1 MRIFYELWNARSQD
15 EDFKLYSPYTKP
27 FKITMKKII
36 IITLSIIFTSN
47 MAFAKEGMWLPML
60 LKSLNEGDM
69 QSMGLKL
76 SAKDIYSVNQ
86 SSLKDAI
93 ISFGGFC
100 TGEIISDQGLIL
112 TNHHCGYGQIQSHS
126 SVQNDYLTNGYWA
139 MNHSQELINP
149 GLTATFIIRME
160 DVSKEILDGISS
172 ELKESERQ
180 AEIRKRIKAKVE
192 ATTKD
197 SHYEAYIRPFFYGNE
212 YYMFVTETFKDIRLV
227 GAPPSAIGKFGG
239 DTDNWMWPRHTGDF
253 SLFRIYAGKDNKPA
267 EYAEE
272 NIPFKPRHFLPI
284 SMNGVEKGD
293 FTMVY
298 GFPGRTQEYLTSYAI
313 KQIKELI
320 NPAQIEV
327 RDQALKI
334 MDKHM
339 KASDKVRIQYA
350 SKYAS
355 IANYWKKWI
364 GENRGLQKANS
375 IELKQE
381 REAAFTRATA
391 GMTEYATVLAD
402 LEKRYESIEEFALAR
417 SFFVEIPYRK
427 MEMLRLANRFSSI
440 VNKTM
445 KGEEVGDEVISKL
458 KNQVKSH
465 FKNFGLNIEIDVS
478 QALLNEYKLR
488 LDSRYTPALL
498 KGNKADLIL
507 TDYPAFVKKSN
518 FLTEEQ
524 TLGLLDSWGKGSA
537 KKVAKDPVYMLM
549 NQFWDVYFKKVRP
562 KYNLYSNEI
571 DSLSKIYVK
580 GLRDHVPGTYYPD
593 ANSTIRLA
601 YGKVDSYD
609 PKDGVI
615 YDFFTTGKG
624 ILEKY
629 DPDNVDFNLP
639 ERLVDLIEKKDFGQ
653 YTDKDGSLHVCFTAS
668 NHTTGGNSG
677 SPVINGNGELIG
689 LNFDRNWEGTM
700 SDINYDINQCRNISV
715 DIRYVLFV
723 VDKYA
728 NAGHLVK
735 EMKLVSSQK

>member
-1 MRIFYELWNARSQD
+1 MMQL
-15 EDFKLYSPYTKP
+15 
-27 FKITMKKII
+27 MKKKVITSI
-36 IITLSIIFTSN
+36 ALGLLIMCNTLS
-47 MAFAKEGMWLPML
+47 AKEGMWLPML
-60 LKSLNEGDM
+60 LKSLNESNM

-76 SAKDIYSVNQ
+76 SAEDIYSVNQ

-126 SVQNDYLTNGYWA
+126 SVENDYLTNGYWA
-139 MNHSQELINP
+139 MNHSQELTNP

-160 DVSKEILDGISS
+160 DVTKDILEGISA

-180 AEIRKRIKAKVE
+180 AEINKRIKAKVE
-192 ATTKD
+192 ETTKD

-212 YYMFVTETFKDIRLV
+212 YYMFVTETFRDIRLV

-253 SLFRIYAGKDNKPA
+253 SLFRIYANKDNMPA
-267 EYAEE
+267 DYSED
-272 NIPFKPRHFLPI
+272 NVPFKPRHFLPI
-284 SMNGVEKGD
+284 SMDGVKKGD

-298 GFPGRTQEYLTSYAI
+298 GFPGRTQEYLTSFAI
-313 KQIKELI
+313 KQIKEVI

-327 RDQALKI
+327 RNQALKI

-339 KASDKVRIQYA
+339 KSSDKVRIQYA

-364 GENRGLQKANS
+364 GENKGLQKANA
-375 IELKQE
+375 IQLKQE
-381 REAAFTRATA
+381 REAAFTKATA
-391 GMTEYATVLAD
+391 GMEEYATVLPE
-402 LEKRYESIEEFALAR
+402 LEKRYIAIEKYALAR

-427 MEMLRLANRFSSI
+427 MEMLRLANRFTALVGKSQ
-440 VNKTM
+440 
-445 KGEEVGDEVISKL
+445 KGEDVDSETLNKL
-458 KNQVKSH
+458 KEQVKAH
-465 FKNFGLNIEIDVS
+465 FKNFDLSTELDVS
-478 QALLNEYKLR
+478 QALLKEYKLR
-488 LDSRYTPALL
+488 LDKNYVPALL

-507 TDYPAFVKKSN
+507 TDYKGYVSKST
-518 FLTEEQ
+518 FLTEEK
-524 TLGLLDSWGKGSA
+524 TLALLDNWGKGTA
-537 KKVAKDPVYMLM
+537 KKVSKDPVYKLM
-549 NQFWDVYFKKVRP
+549 NEFWDVYFSNVRP
-562 KYNLYSNEI
+562 QYSKFSDEI

-580 GLRDHVPGTYYPD
+580 GLRNHVPGTYYPD
-593 ANSTIRLA
+593 ANSTLRLA
-601 YGKVDSYD
+601 YGQIDNYN
-609 PKDGVI
+609 PKDGVL
-615 YDFFTTGKG
+615 YDFFTTGSG

-629 DPDNVDFNLP
+629 DPENVDFDLP
-639 ERLVDLIEKKDFGQ
+639 NRLVKLIEDKDYGQ
-653 YTDKDGSLHVCFTAS
+653 YADADGSLHVCFTAS

-723 VDKYA
+723 VDKFA

-735 EMKLVSSQK
+735 EMKLVSTKK

>member
-1 MRIFYELWNARSQD
+1 MMKRIVLIALSVTF
-15 EDFKLYSPYTKP
+15 
-27 FKITMKKII
+27 
-36 IITLSIIFTSN
+36 TLNI
-47 MAFAKEGMWLPML
+47 AVAKEGMWLPML

-76 SAKDIYSVNQ
+76 SAEDIYSVNQ

-126 SVQNDYLTNGYWA
+126 SVENDYLTNGYWA
-139 MNHSQELINP
+139 MNHSQELTNP

-160 DVSKEILDGISS
+160 DVTSDILDSIPSDLS
-172 ELKESERQ
+172 EKDRQ
-180 AEIRKRIKAKVE
+180 AAIASRIKAKVA

-197 SHYEAYIRPFFYGNE
+197 THYEAYIRPFFYGNE

-253 SLFRIYAGKDNKPA
+253 SLFRIYANKDNMPVA
-267 EYAEE
+267 YSED
-272 NIPFKPRHFLPI
+272 NVPFKPRHFLPI
-284 SMNGVEKGD
+284 SMDGVKKGD

-313 KQIKELI
+313 KQIKEVI

-327 RDQALKI
+327 RDQALQI

-364 GENRGLQKANS
+364 GENRGLEKANA
-375 IELKQE
+375 IQLKEE
-381 REAAFTRATA
+381 REVAFTKATA
-391 GMTEYATVLAD
+391 GMEEYATVLSE
-402 LEKRYESIEEFALAR
+402 LEKRYEAIEEYALAR

-427 MEMLRLANRFSSI
+427 MEMLGLANRFSSI
-440 VNKTM
+440 VKKTE
-445 KGEEVGDEVISKL
+445 GVDEVSEETINKL
-458 KNQVKSH
+458 KEQVKAH
-465 FKNFGLNIEIDVS
+465 FKNFDLSTELAVS
-478 QALLNEYKLR
+478 QTLVKEYKAQ
-488 LDSRYTPALL
+488 LDPKYVPESM
-498 KGNKADLIL
+498 KGKKADAVLNNYQ
-507 TDYPAFVKKSN
+507 DYVKKSN
-518 FLTEEQ
+518 FLTEEK
-524 TLGLLDSWGKGSA
+524 TLELLDNWGKGAA
-537 KKVAKDPVYMLM
+537 KKVTKDPVYQLM
-549 NQFWDVYFKKVRP
+549 SEFWDVYFNKVRP
-562 KYNLYSNEI
+562 SYSVYSNEI
-571 DSLSKIYVK
+571 DSLSKIYVR
-580 GLRDHVPGTYYPD
+580 GLRNHVPGTYYPD
-593 ANSTIRLA
+593 ANSTLRLA
-601 YGKVDSYD
+601 YGQVDNYN
-609 PKDGVI
+609 PKDGVK

-629 DPDNVDFNLP
+629 NPDNVDFDLP
-639 ERLVDLIEKKDFGQ
+639 KDLVTLIENKDFGK
-653 YTDKDGSLHVCFTAS
+653 YADEDGTLHVCFTAS

-700 SDINYDINQCRNISV
+700 SDINYDIEQCRNISV

-723 VDKYA
+723 VDKFA
-728 NAGHLVK
+728 NAGHLVE
-735 EMKLVSSQK
+735 EMKLVSLKNK

>member
-1 MRIFYELWNARSQD
+1 
-15 EDFKLYSPYTKP
+15 
-27 FKITMKKII
+27 MKKITALFLTVI
-36 IITLSIIFTSN
+36 LSFSMLI
-47 MAFAKEGMWLPML
+47 AKEGMWLPML

-76 SAKDIYSVNQ
+76 SAEDIYSVNQ

-126 SVQNDYLTNGYWA
+126 SVENDYLTNGYWA
-139 MNHSQELINP
+139 MNHSQELMNP

-160 DVSKEILDGISS
+160 DVTSDILDSIPSDLS
-172 ELKESERQ
+172 EKDRQ
-180 AEIRKRIKAKVE
+180 VEIAKRIKMKVA

-212 YYMFVTETFKDIRLV
+212 YYMFVTETYKDIRLV

-253 SLFRIYAGKDNKPA
+253 SLFRIYANKDNMPA
-267 EYAEE
+267 DYAED

-284 SMNGVEKGD
+284 SMDGVKKGD

-298 GFPGRTQEYLTSYAI
+298 GFPGRTQEFLTSYAI
-313 KQIKELI
+313 KQIKEVI

-364 GENRGLQKANS
+364 GENGGLEKANA
-375 IELKQE
+375 IQLKQE
-381 REAAFTRATA
+381 REASFTKATA
-391 GMTEYATVLAD
+391 GMEEYSSVLSE
-402 LEKRYESIEEFALAR
+402 LEKRCEAIEDYALAR

-427 MEMLRLANRFSSI
+427 MEMLRFANRFTSL
-440 VNKTM
+440 VAKAE
-445 KGEEVGDEVISKL
+445 KGEEVDEKTIEQL
-458 KNQVKSH
+458 KEQTKAH
-465 FKNFGLNIEIDVS
+465 FKNFDLSTELDVS
-478 QALLNEYKLR
+478 QALLQEYKAK
-488 LDSRYTPALL
+488 LDPQYVPAAM
-498 KGNKADLIL
+498 KGNKADLL
-507 TDYPAFVKKSN
+507 LNDYKEYVKKST
-518 FLTEEQ
+518 FLEESQ
-524 TLGLLDSWGKGSA
+524 VMELISNWDKGSA
-537 KKVAKDPVYMLM
+537 KKVAKDPVYKLM
-549 NQFWDVYFKKVRP
+549 NEFWNIYFNKVRP
-562 KYNLYSNEI
+562 EYDKYSNEI

-580 GLRDHVPGTYYPD
+580 GLRNHVPGTYYPD
-593 ANSTIRLA
+593 ANSTLRLA
-601 YGKVDSYD
+601 YGQVDNYN
-609 PKDGVI
+609 PKDGVV
-615 YDFFTTGKG
+615 YDFFTSGKG

-639 ERLVDLIEKKDFGQ
+639 ERLVKLIEDKDYGR
-653 YTDKDGSLHVCFTAS
+653 YADEDGSLHVCFTAS

-723 VDKYA
+723 VDKFA
-728 NAGHLVK
+728 NAGHLVE
-735 EMKLVSSQK
+735 EMKLVSIKK

>member
-1 MRIFYELWNARSQD
+1 
-15 EDFKLYSPYTKP
+15 
-27 FKITMKKII
+27 MKKVTALFLSLF
-36 IITLSIIFTSN
+36 ITISILS
-47 MAFAKEGMWLPML
+47 AKEGMWLPML

-76 SAKDIYSVNQ
+76 SAEDIYSVNQ

-126 SVQNDYLTNGYWA
+126 SVENDYLTNGYWA
-139 MNHSQELINP
+139 MNHSEELTNP

-160 DVSKEILDGISS
+160 DVTKEVLDGISA
-172 ELKESERQ
+172 ELNESERQ
-180 AEIRKRIKAKVE
+180 AEISKRIKAKVE

-197 SHYEAYIRPFFYGNE
+197 THYEAYIRPFFYGNE

-253 SLFRIYAGKDNKPA
+253 SLFRIYANKDNMPA
-267 EYAEE
+267 DYAED
-272 NIPFKPRHFLPI
+272 NVPFKPRHFLPI
-284 SMNGVEKGD
+284 SMDGVKKGD

-313 KQIKELI
+313 KQIKEVI

-364 GENRGLQKANS
+364 GENRGLEKANA
-375 IELKQE
+375 IQLKQE
-381 REAAFTRATA
+381 REAAFSKATA
-391 GMTEYATVLAD
+391 GMDEYKTVLSD
-402 LEKRYESIEEFALAR
+402 LEKRYEAIEEYELAR
-417 SFFVEIPYRK
+417 SFFIEIPYRK
-427 MEMLRLANRFSSI
+427 MEMLRLANRFTSI
-440 VNKTM
+440 VAKTE
-445 KGEEVGDEVISKL
+445 KGEEVDQETISQL
-458 KNQVKSH
+458 KKQVQAH
-465 FKNFGLNIEIDVS
+465 FKNFDLSTEVDVS
-478 QALLNEYKLR
+478 QALLKEYKSK
-488 LDSRYTPALL
+488 LDAKYVPDLL
-498 KGNKADLIL
+498 KGGKSDVLL
-507 TDYPAFVKKSN
+507 TNYDDFIKKSN
-518 FLTEEQ
+518 FTTENQVVE
-524 TLGLLDSWGKGSA
+524 LLDNWGKGAA
-537 KKVAKDPVYMLM
+537 KKVSKDPVYTLM
-549 NQFWDVYFKKVRP
+549 NQFWDIYFKNVRP
-562 KYNLYSNEI
+562 QHSKYSNEI

-593 ANSTIRLA
+593 ANSTLRLA
-601 YGKVDSYD
+601 YGQVDNYD

-639 ERLVDLIEKKDFGQ
+639 ERLVTLIENKDFGQ
-653 YTDKDGSLHVCFTAS
+653 YADEDGSLHVCFTAS

-677 SPVINGNGELIG
+677 SPVINANGELIG

-700 SDINYDINQCRNISV
+700 SDINYDLNQCRNISV
-715 DIRYVLFV
+715 DVRYVLFV
-723 VDKYA
+723 VDKFA

-735 EMKLVSSQK
+735 EMKLVSSKK